1 MTIII
6 HTENKTISLD
16 NDSMMADE
24 GMIALGEATKDM
36 FIDGEVTKE
45 RAKEIIEEYVK
56 EFFKWSLLK
65 IVSFMREIGSVQ
77 R

>member
-1 MTIII
+1 MIITI
-6 HTENKTISLD
+6 HTDEATITLD
-16 NDSMMADE
+16 NHSMMADY

-56 EFFKWSLLK
+56 EFFK
-65 IVSFMREIGSVQ
+65 
-77 R
+77 

>member
-16 NDSMMADE
+16 NDSMMADG

-56 EFFKWSLLK
+56 EFVK
-65 IVSFMREIGSVQ
+65 
-77 R
+77 